1 MLPASHPIRLR
12 RLCAAVLAAAIAA
25 AAPAAA
31 RSADQAGPERPP
43 LRVLFLCPHG
53 AAKSVLGAAYFEKL
67 AAERGLPVRVDARG
81 TEPDPAVSPAVAQLL
96 RDQGYRVPV
105 DRPRAVTAA
114 DIAAADVVVSMGCRL
129 DGLPAPR
136 RPVRAWDV
144 PGPGEDLA
152 ASADAIRRHARDLVD
167 ELLRR

>member
-1 MLPASHPIRLR
+1 LLR
-12 RLCAAVLAAAIAA
+12 CTFAVLLVAMIGGG
-25 AAPAAA
+25 APAARA
-31 RSADQAGPERPP
+31 AGQGVPERPP

-67 AAERGLPVRVDARG
+67 AAERGLPVRVEARG

-105 DRPRAVTAA
+105 DKPQAVTAA

-129 DGLPAPR
+129 DGLPRPR
-136 RPVRAWDV
+136 QPVREWNV
-144 PGPGEDLA
+144 PGPGEDLP
-152 ASADAIRRHARDLVD
+152 ASSAAIRRHVRDLVE
-167 ELLRR
+167 ELAGR